1 MTDPES
7 ALLFIDRDM
16 EGVQMVDFAGGQVA
30 CYTRRCPTR
39 ESGNE
44 DAFALIPMGTGGVLV
59 LADGAGG
66 TRGGAQ
72 ASATLVYEMVA
83 NLEAAARE
91 GSSLREAIL
100 NGLECANREIN
111 ALGIGAATTAVVAE
125 IQGSNVR
132 PYHVG
137 DSGILLAGQKGK
149 LKLQSIAH
157 SPVGYAVESGYLHAD
172 EALHHEDRH
181 LVSNMIGVPDMRI
194 ELGSAVELAARDTL
208 LLASDGLFDN
218 LTLGEVVEILRKGT
232 LAEAAEALRTLSAER
247 MQGGQGKLPSKP
259 DDFTIVLFR
268 REG

>member
-7 ALLFIDRDM
+7 ALLFIERDL
-16 EGVQMVDFAGGQVA
+16 EGVQLVDFAGGQVA

-83 NLEAAARE
+83 NLEAAARS
-91 GSSLREAIL
+91 GGSLREAIL

-125 IQGSNVR
+125 IQGSTVR

-137 DSGILLAGQKGK
+137 DSGLLLAGQKGK

-172 EALHHEDRH
+172 EAMHHEDRH

-232 LAEAAEALRTLSAER
+232 IAEAAEALRLLSAER
-247 MQGGQGKLPSKP
+247 MQGEQSRLPSKP